1 MVPCPSRC
9 SNGKS
14 KFVAPASKEM
24 LGPMKFRTFA
34 IGYVLVLAVYLFAK
48 SHVNPPQPANHF
60 SKVVDLARPQLKL
73 NDAEATALEGPS
85 AAVTSQWTAPLV
97 VLDVQSEMKSDP
109 GHKISVE
116 DIADW
121 EQAHGE
127 IPPDAVVIAR
137 TGLDANARTSF
148 AGYSMDAMQ
157 FLVEGR
163 EILAIGSDTMLG
175 NNDFN
180 RSAYARNV
188 YRLRNVANLGQVPV
202 SGSAIIATVQPA
214 QGRAKT
220 IPMRLFA
227 MVR

>member
-1 MVPCPSRC
+1 
-9 SNGKS
+9 
-14 KFVAPASKEM
+14 
-24 LGPMKFRTFA
+24 
-34 IGYVLVLAVYLFAK
+34 
-48 SHVNPPQPANHF
+48 
-60 SKVVDLARPQLKL
+60 
-73 NDAEATALEGPS
+73 
-85 AAVTSQWTAPLV
+85 
-97 VLDVQSEMKSDP
+97 
-109 GHKISVE
+109 
-116 DIADW
+116 
-121 EQAHGE
+121 
-127 IPPDAVVIAR
+127 
-137 TGLDANARTSF
+137 
-148 AGYSMDAMQ
+148 MDAMQ